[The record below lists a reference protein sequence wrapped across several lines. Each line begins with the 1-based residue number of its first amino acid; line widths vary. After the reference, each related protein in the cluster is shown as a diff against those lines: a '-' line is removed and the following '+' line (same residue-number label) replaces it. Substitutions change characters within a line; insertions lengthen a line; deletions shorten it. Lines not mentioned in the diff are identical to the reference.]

1 MLNVDIEIYLA
12 ELKKFFKE
20 NPNDLIDVI
29 GDSDSGKFFDE
40 VKKQALLNVNNGE
53 DPQLTKGQMMS
64 IVFDLK
70 KSSLFF
76 TTPLGD
82 VCLN

>member
-29 GDSDSGKFFDE
+29 GDSDAGKFFDE
-40 VKKQALLNVNNGE
+40 VKKQALLNVDKGE
-53 DPQLTKGQMMS
+53 DPQLTKNQMML

-76 TTPLGD
+76 STPFGD